1 MSQRQ
6 GAPTVRLCEMFREM
20 ATRILGKSAYR
31 GYDRS
36 TKEDLASEAV
46 LKCIKAVKNY
56 KPERRASCFAYYTRV
71 IDTSNFDQLEKHYR
85 QINIKRALKEKAAQN
100 MAAFNPT
107 GA

>member
-1 MSQRQ
+1 
-6 GAPTVRLCEMFREM
+6 MFREM

-36 TKEDLASEAV
+36 TKEDLVSEAL

-56 KPERRASCFAYYTRV
+56 KPERRASCFAYYTRA
-71 IDTSNFDQLEKHYR
+71 IETSNFDQLEKHYR
-85 QINIKRALKEKAAQN
+85 QINIKRALTEKAAQSV
-100 MAAFNPT
+100 ADYNPI